1 MKIRGQVIKPQ
12 KMEKVGQSLTVS
24 LRLLLLPAQS
34 TASQSPG
41 CTQSNHSSVLMI
53 TTLVAGDKI
62 GKSLLIEDGVLDW
75 IIANPP
81 AYSSST
87 RRHIELALCHLA
99 QNGMY
104 STMALLHNYRKLEVM
119 CNFPIVYATLEE

>member
-12 KMEKVGQSLTVS
+12 KMEKVSLQ
-24 LRLLLLPAQS
+24 LLLLPAQS

-75 IIANPP
+75 IIANP
-81 AYSSST
+81 
-87 RRHIELALCHLA
+87 
-99 QNGMY
+99 
-104 STMALLHNYRKLEVM
+104 
-119 CNFPIVYATLEE
+119 

>member
-75 IIANPP
+75 IIANP
-81 AYSSST
+81 
-87 RRHIELALCHLA
+87 
-99 QNGMY
+99 
-104 STMALLHNYRKLEVM
+104 
-119 CNFPIVYATLEE
+119 